1 MGLSTRASS
10 CQTETA
16 NSSPALKNTALL
28 IYPLLLFMALSFP
41 QWTLAK
47 IDESGEALTLQEP
60 AELTLFQITVLGLV
74 EGLTE
79 YLPISSTGHLILAAH
94 FMRLSENTILIDQ
107 QGSVVFLEEPSAEN
121 PSGTPLTLEAGI
133 DAYTIIIQ
141 FGAIA
146 AVVFLYWQKL
156 IGILLGIFGRNPN
169 GLLLFRNLVLA
180 FIPSAIIGLLLE
192 SAIDRYL
199 FGPGPVV
206 AALFIGGFAILI
218 VDRWHKKNI
227 NDDDSQE
234 IHELTIGNCLFI
246 GLLQCVA
253 MWPGTSRSMMTI
265 IGGYLVR
272 LSPTKAA
279 EFSFLLGLVTLS
291 TASIYKGYKVGQPF
305 IEAFGLGIPLLGC
318 VVAAVS
324 AAVTVKWMV
333 TYLEKHGLG
342 IFGYYRIVLSVVL
355 ALVFFL

>member
-1 MGLSTRASS
+1 M
-10 CQTETA
+10 
-16 NSSPALKNTALL
+16 
-28 IYPLLLFMALSFP
+28 
-41 QWTLAK
+41 
-47 IDESGEALTLQEP
+47 
-60 AELTLFQITVLGLV
+60 
-74 EGLTE
+74 
-79 YLPISSTGHLILAAH
+79 
-94 FMRLSENTILIDQ
+94 
-107 QGSVVFLEEPSAEN
+107 
-121 PSGTPLTLEAGI
+121 
-133 DAYTIIIQ
+133 
-141 FGAIA
+141 
-146 AVVFLYWQKL
+146 
-156 IGILLGIFGRNPN
+156 
-169 GLLLFRNLVLA
+169 LA

-279 EFSFLLGLVTLS
+279 EFSLLLGLVTLS

-305 IEAFGLGIPLLGC
+305 IEAFGLGIPFLGC
-318 VVAAVS
+318 VGAAVS

-342 IFGYYRIVLSVVL
+342 IFGYYRILLSVVL